1 MQANT
6 DPAVAGT
13 PTFLFSD
20 IENST
25 QRWERHQSEMRE
37 ALERHDAVLRSA
49 IEKRGGRV
57 FKTVGD
63 AFCAVF
69 PLATD
74 AVSAAVD
81 AQRALGAE
89 NFDGVDGLLVRM
101 AVHTGEAHPRD
112 GDYFGPTV
120 NRVARLMSIGYGA
133 QVLVSG
139 TSADLLQGE
148 LAAPLSL
155 MDLGVHRLKD
165 LSDGERVYQLVA
177 PDLRLQFPALRSL
190 DSLPNN
196 LPRQLT
202 TFVGREAEERDIASL
217 MDRAPLVTLA
227 GSGGVGKTRCA
238 LHAGAAVL
246 DKTSDGV
253 WLVEL
258 ASLTDGALVGG
269 AVAQALGVAESPG
282 RPILDVLISHL
293 KLKQA
298 LLILDNCEHLIDA
311 VATAADA
318 ILRACPRVRIIATSR
333 QSLNVDGE
341 QVYRM
346 PSLAVPPAS
355 RSTALAPADA
365 SAYGAVALFEDR
377 ARAVDASFR
386 LDASNVDAVGEICRR
401 LDGVP
406 FALQLAAARVAA
418 FPPRELAKRLDERFR
433 LLTGGSRSSLA
444 RQQTMRAMI
453 DWSYDLL
460 DERERAIF
468 RRLSIFSG
476 GFTSASAA
484 SVCVDAT
491 IDEFDVFDVLA
502 SLVDKSMVS
511 PEPGTGGSLR
521 YRLLESTRQYALD
534 KLKELGERESAARA
548 HAGAFVELAEELER
562 DKETMADRGWYALVE
577 PEFENWRAALSWT
590 LDEKADVLLGARLA
604 GALHPLW
611 ASVLAGEGPRWV
623 PLAISLAPSDAP
635 SGVLAKLELANSALQ
650 AAFLHRAESYAAAA
664 RALERYD
671 ALGDAFGLTAAR
683 DLAGSALILMGR
695 LDEGEVLLRAALED
709 GRRLK
714 LRRLSGNVLVALGIA
729 RDAVG
734 DLDGARAYLR
744 EALENFRAIG
754 AERLVTS
761 AANNLSETEFQ
772 AGDAERALALSTE
785 ALEGHRRWND
795 VRSCALTLANIAAY
809 SVWLG
814 RFDEARAAAREVI
827 ELATEARLEF
837 LVLCALQHLAAILA
851 LDRSGSASDAVR
863 AARLLGFVEAQ
874 APKISF
880 VRGYTEQQ
888 EYDEM
893 VDALRASLGGDA
905 LQAHVVEGA
914 AWDEARALREVA
926 LTRDS

>member
-1 MQANT
+1 VQAKT
-6 DPAVAGT
+6 DLALAGT

-49 IEKRGGRV
+49 IEQRGGRV

-69 PLATD
+69 PVATGAVLA
-74 AVSAAVD
+74 AAD
-81 AQRALGAE
+81 AQRALAVE

-120 NRVARLMSIGYGA
+120 NRVARLMSIGFGA

-139 TSADLLQGE
+139 TSADLLHGE

-165 LSDGERVYQLVA
+165 LADGERVYQLVA
-177 PDLRLQFPALRSL
+177 PDLRLEFPALRSL

-202 TFVGREAEERDIASL
+202 TFVGRESEERDIASL

-227 GSGGVGKTRCA
+227 GSGGIGKTRCA
-238 LHAGAAVL
+238 LHAGAGVL
-246 DKTSDGV
+246 DRTSDGV

-258 ASLTDGALVGG
+258 ASLTDGALVAG
-269 AVAQALGVAESPG
+269 AVAQALGVAEFPG
-282 RPILDVLISHL
+282 RPVLDVLVAHL
-293 KLKQA
+293 KLRQA
-298 LLILDNCEHLIDA
+298 LLILDNCEHLLDA
-311 VATAADA
+311 VAVVADA

-333 QSLNVDGE
+333 QSLNVEGE
-341 QVYRM
+341 HVYRM
-346 PSLAVPPAS
+346 PALAVPPAAPGGGS
-355 RSTALAPADA
+355 ATGAASLSPADA
-365 SAYGAVALFEDR
+365 SAFGAVALFEDR
-377 ARAVDASFR
+377 ARAVDSSFR

-406 FALQLAAARVAA
+406 LALQLAASRVTA
-418 FPPRELAKRLDERFR
+418 FPPRELARRLDERFR

-444 RQQTMRAMI
+444 RQQTMRALI

-468 RRLSIFSG
+468 RRLSVFSG
-476 GFTSASAA
+476 GFTGAGAAAVCAASAGA
-484 SVCVDAT
+484 GAT
-491 IDEFDVFDVLA
+491 LDEFDVLDLLA

-511 PEPGTGGSLR
+511 VEPDARGSLR
-521 YRLLESTRQYALD
+521 YRLLESTRQYAFD
-534 KLKELGERESAARA
+534 KLSELGERAAVARA
-548 HAGAFVELAEELER
+548 HAVAFVELAERLER
-562 DKETMADRGWYALVE
+562 DKETMADEQWYALVE
-577 PEFENWRAALSWT
+577 PEIENWRAALSWT
-590 LDEKADVLLGARLA
+590 LDEKGDVLMGARLA

-611 ASVLAGEGPRWV
+611 ASTLAGEGPHWV
-623 PLAISLAPSDAP
+623 PLALSLVPSDAAG
-635 SGVLAKLELANSALQ
+635 SVFAKLDLADAALQ
-650 AAFLHRAESYAAAA
+650 AAFLHRAESYAAAS
-664 RALERYD
+664 RALERY
-671 ALGDAFGLTAAR
+671 AAIGDAFGMTASR

-695 LDEGEVLLRAALED
+695 LDEGEAVLRAALED
-709 GRRLK
+709 GRRLQ
-714 LRRLSGNVLVALGIA
+714 LRRLSGNVLVALAIA

-761 AANNLSETEFQ
+761 AAVNLSETEFQ
-772 AGDAERALALSTE
+772 AGDALRALELSSE
-785 ALEGHRRWND
+785 ALEAHR
-795 VRSCALTLANIAAY
+795 VGMMS
-809 SVWLG
+809 G
-814 RFDEARAAAREVI
+814 AAR
-827 ELATEARLEF
+827 
-837 LVLCALQHLAAILA
+837 
-851 LDRSGSASDAVR
+851 
-863 AARLLGFVEAQ
+863 
-874 APKISF
+874 
-880 VRGYTEQQ
+880 
-888 EYDEM
+888 
-893 VDALRASLGGDA
+893 
-905 LQAHVVEGA
+905 
-914 AWDEARALREVA
+914 
-926 LTRDS
+926 

>member
-1 MQANT
+1 
-6 DPAVAGT
+6 
-13 PTFLFSD
+13 
-20 IENST
+20 
-25 QRWERHQSEMRE
+25 MRE

-89 NFDGVDGLLVRM
+89 NFDGVGGLLVRM

-139 TSADLLQGE
+139 TSADVLHGE
-148 LAAPLSL
+148 LAPPLSL

-165 LSDGERVYQLVA
+165 LSDGERVFQLVG
-177 PDLRLQFPALRSL
+177 PDLRVQFPALRSL

-202 TFVGREAEERDIASL
+202 TFVGRENEEREIASL
-217 MDRAPLVTLA
+217 MERAPLVTLA

-238 LHAGAAVL
+238 LHAGAAAL
-246 DKTSDGV
+246 EKTSDGV

-258 ASLTDGALVGG
+258 ASLTDGALVAG

-282 RPILDVLISHL
+282 RPVLDVLVAYL
-293 KLKQA
+293 KFKQA

-311 VATAADA
+311 VAPVADA

-333 QSLNVDGE
+333 QSLNVEGE
-341 QVYRM
+341 HVYRM

-355 RSTALAPADA
+355 GSAAVAPAEA
-365 SAYGAVALFEDR
+365 SAYGAVALFEER
-377 ARAVDASFR
+377 ARAVDSSFR
-386 LDASNVDAVGEICRR
+386 LDTSNVAAVGEICRR

-406 FALQLAAARVAA
+406 LALQLAAARVAV
-418 FPPRELAKRLDERFR
+418 FPPRELARRLDERFR
-433 LLTGGSRSSLA
+433 LLTGGSRSSMA
-444 RQQTMRAMI
+444 RQQTMRALI

-460 DERERAIF
+460 DDRERAIF
-468 RRLSIFSG
+468 RRLSVFSG
-476 GFTSASAA
+476 GFTGASASA
-484 SVCVDAT
+484 VCAGAVCGDET
-491 IDEFDVFDVLA
+491 IDEFDVLDVLA

-511 PEPGTGGSLR
+511 PEPSADGSLR
-521 YRLLESTRQYALD
+521 YRLLESTRQYAFD
-534 KLKELGERESAARA
+534 KLKELGEREAVARA
-548 HAGAFVELAEELER
+548 HAGAFVELAERLEH
-562 DKETMADRGWYALVE
+562 DKETMADQGWYALVE
-577 PEFENWRAALSWT
+577 PEIENWRAALTWT
-590 LDEKADVLLGARLA
+590 LDEKGDALLGARLA

-611 ASVLAGEGPRWV
+611 ASTLAREGRRWV
-623 PLAISLAPSDAP
+623 PSALSLVPADAP
-635 SGVLAKLELANSALQ
+635 SGVFAKLELADSALQ
-650 AAFLHRAESYAAAA
+650 TALLHRAESYAAAA
-664 RALERYD
+664 RALERYCEI
-671 ALGDAFGLTAAR
+671 GDAFGMASSR

-744 EALENFRAIG
+744 EALDNFRAIG

-761 AANNLSETEFQ
+761 AAVNLSETEFQ
-772 AGDAERALALSTE
+772 AGDALRALELSSE
-785 ALEGHRRWND
+785 ALQAHRRWND

-809 SVWLG
+809 LVRLG
-814 RFDEARAAAREVI
+814 RFAEARAAAYEVI
-827 ELATEARLEF
+827 DLGTEAQLEF

-851 LDRSGSASDAVR
+851 LDPSGSAADAAR
-863 AARLLGFVEAQ
+863 AARVLGFVEAR

-880 VRGYTEQQ
+880 VRGFTELQ
-888 EYDEM
+888 EYDAL
-893 VDALRASLGGDA
+893 VAALRASLGGDA
-905 LQAHVVEGA
+905 LQARVVEGA
-914 AWDEARALREVA
+914 GWDEARALQEV
-926 LTRDS
+926 R